1 MLSANRRK
9 FPDYRLPVRL
19 AVPVAWCALTNTQ
32 RSFRRDAIICL
43 RGMVPPLYLEGQE
56 NIPAAGPFLVV
67 TNHYHRPGFGAW
79 WISLAIS
86 TVLPLEAHWMMTGA
100 WTYRD
105 ALRSRTLEPLTHW
118 AFTRLARCYNFTL
131 MPPMPPRAHEANA
144 RSLAVRRVVA
154 YARQAANPVIALA
167 PEGQD
172 YAGGVLGWPPAG
184 VGRFIAHLA
193 RYAPLI
199 LPVGAFESGGRFC
212 LHFGPAVTPDFT
224 EMDGKNTLDRDVS
237 EWVMC
242 LIARQLPVALRGEFG

>member
-1 MLSANRRK
+1 MLSANQLRL
-9 FPDYRLPVRL
+9 PEYRLPARL
-19 AVPVAWCALTNTQ
+19 VAPVAWYALVNKQ
-32 RSFRRDAIICL
+32 RSFRRDAITCL
-43 RGMVPPLYLEGQE
+43 RGVVPPLSVEGQK
-56 NIPAAGPFLVV
+56 NIPAEGPFLVT

-86 TVLPLEAHWMMTGA
+86 SVLPVEAHWMMTGA

-105 ALRSRTLEPLTHW
+105 ALRSRILEPLTHW

-131 MPPMPPRAHEANA
+131 MPPMPPRAHEVNA

-154 YARQAANPVIALA
+154 YARQEPNPVVALA

-172 YAGGVLGWPPAG
+172 YAGGVLGWPPPG

-199 LPVGAFESGGRFC
+199 LPVGVYEYSGRFC
-212 LHFGPAVTPDFT
+212 LQFGPAVSLDLPVMT
-224 EMDGKNTLDRDVS
+224 GKTTLDRDVS
-237 EWVMC
+237 ERVMC
-242 LIARQLPVALRGEFG
+242 LIARQLPAALRGKFG